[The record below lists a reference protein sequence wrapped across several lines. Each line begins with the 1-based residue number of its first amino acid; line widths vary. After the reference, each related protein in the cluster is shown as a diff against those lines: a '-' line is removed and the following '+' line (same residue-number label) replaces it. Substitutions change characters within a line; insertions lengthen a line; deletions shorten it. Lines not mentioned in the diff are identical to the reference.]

1 MGGIAVSAQYHKT
14 IYMVSLH
21 LMIQN
26 VSRSSLLVEEKRVPQ
41 LREQSVQQRPEVSA
55 IFRALS
61 DDKSL
66 TLFNTVALSPG
77 NSDLLTRN
85 LNLTKK
91 QYYSKMEHLSKQG
104 LLARKNGKYSLTTM
118 GKIIYELQNV
128 VGIAVNDYWKLKAID
143 SLRIQDQ
150 LPEDQVAKLI
160 ETLVENQG
168 LRNIILRSSVPRNY

>member
-1 MGGIAVSAQYHKT
+1 MSQ
-14 IYMVSLH
+14 
-21 LMIQN
+21 
-26 VSRSSLLVEEKRVPQ
+26 SSVLVEERNNSQ
-41 LREQSVQQRPEVSA
+41 LTEVRAQQRPEVSA
-55 IFRALS
+55 IFRAMG

-77 NSDLLTRN
+77 NSNLLTRN

-91 QYYSKMEHLSKQG
+91 QYYSKIEQLSKQG
-104 LLARKNGKYSLTTM
+104 LVARKDGKYYLTTM

-150 LPEDQVAKLI
+150 HPEDQVAKLI
-160 ETLVENQG
+160 DTLVENQG
-168 LRNIILRSSVPRNY
+168 LRDIILKSAIIRSC

>member
-1 MGGIAVSAQYHKT
+1 MSQ
-14 IYMVSLH
+14 
-21 LMIQN
+21 
-26 VSRSSLLVEEKRVPQ
+26 SSVLIEERNNSQ
-41 LREQSVQQRPEVSA
+41 LTEVRAQQRPEVSA

-77 NSDLLTRN
+77 NSNLLTRN

-91 QYYSKMEHLSKQG
+91 QYYSKMEQLSKQG
-104 LLARKNGKYSLTTM
+104 LVARKNGKYYLTTM

-128 VGIAVNDYWKLKAID
+128 VGIAVNDYWKLMAID

-150 LPEDQVAKLI
+150 LPEDQIAKLI
-160 ETLVENQG
+160 DTLVENQG
-168 LRNIILRSSVPRNY
+168 LRDIILKSTIIRSC

>member
-1 MGGIAVSAQYHKT
+1 MSQ
-14 IYMVSLH
+14 
-21 LMIQN
+21 
-26 VSRSSLLVEEKRVPQ
+26 SSVLIEKRNNSQ
-41 LREQSVQQRPEVSA
+41 LTELRAQQRPEVSA

-77 NSDLLTRN
+77 NSNLLTRN

-104 LLARKNGKYSLTTM
+104 LVARKNGKHYLTTM
-118 GKIIYELQNV
+118 GKIIYELQSV
-128 VGIAVNDYWKLKAID
+128 IGTAVNDYWKLKAID

-160 ETLVENQG
+160 YTLVENQG
-168 LRNIILRSSVPRNY
+168 LRDIILKR

>member
-1 MGGIAVSAQYHKT
+1 MTK
-14 IYMVSLH
+14 
-21 LMIQN
+21 
-26 VSRSSLLVEEKRVPQ
+26 SSVLIEKRNNYQ
-41 LREQSVQQRPEVSA
+41 LTELIAQQRPEVSA

-77 NSDLLTRN
+77 NSNLLTRN

-91 QYYSKMEHLSKQG
+91 QYYSKIEQLSKQG
-104 LLARKNGKYSLTTM
+104 LVARKNGNIYLTTM

-150 LPEDQVAKLI
+150 LPEDQIAKLVY
-160 ETLVENQG
+160 TL
-168 LRNIILRSSVPRNY
+168 

>member
-1 MGGIAVSAQYHKT
+1 
-14 IYMVSLH
+14 MVSLH

-26 VSRSSLLVEEKRVPQ
+26 VSRSSLLVEERNNSQ

-61 DDKSL
+61 DDKSI

-77 NSDLLTRN
+77 NSNLLTRN

-91 QYYSKMEHLSKQG
+91 QYYSKIEQLSKQG
-104 LLARKNGKYSLTTM
+104 LVARKDGKYYLTTM
-118 GKIIYELQNV
+118 AKIIYELQNV

-160 ETLVENQG
+160 DKLVENQG
-168 LRNIILRSSVPRNY
+168 LRDIILKR

>member
-1 MGGIAVSAQYHKT
+1 MSQ
-14 IYMVSLH
+14 
-21 LMIQN
+21 
-26 VSRSSLLVEEKRVPQ
+26 SSVLVEERNNSQ
-41 LREQSVQQRPEVSA
+41 LTELAVHQRPEVSA

-77 NSDLLTRN
+77 NSNLLTRN

-91 QYYSKMEHLSKQG
+91 QYYSKIEQLSKQG
-104 LLARKNGKYSLTTM
+104 LVARKDGKYYLTTM

-150 LPEDQVAKLI
+150 LPEDRVAKLV

-168 LRNIILRSSVPRNY
+168 LRDIILKR

>member
-1 MGGIAVSAQYHKT
+1 MSK
-14 IYMVSLH
+14 
-21 LMIQN
+21 
-26 VSRSSLLVEEKRVPQ
+26 SSLLVEERNNSQ
-41 LREQSVQQRPEVSA
+41 LREQRVQQRPEVSA

-77 NSDLLTRN
+77 NSNLLTRN

-104 LLARKNGKYSLTTM
+104 LVARKNGKYYLTTM

-150 LPEDQVAKLI
+150 LPEDQIAKLI
-160 ETLVENQG
+160 DTLVENQG
-168 LRNIILRSSVPRNY
+168 LRDIILKSAIIRSC

>member
-1 MGGIAVSAQYHKT
+1 MSQSSVLIEERNNSQLTELAVH
-14 IYMVSLH
+14 
-21 LMIQN
+21 
-26 VSRSSLLVEEKRVPQ
+26 
-41 LREQSVQQRPEVSA
+41 QRPEVSA

-77 NSDLLTRN
+77 NSNLLTRN

-91 QYYSKMEHLSKQG
+91 QYYSKIEQLSKQG
-104 LLARKNGKYSLTTM
+104 LVARKNGKYHLTTM

-150 LPEDQVAKLI
+150 LPEDQVAKLVD
-160 ETLVENQG
+160 TLVENQD
-168 LRNIILRSSVPRNY
+168 LRDIILK

>member
-1 MGGIAVSAQYHKT
+1 
-14 IYMVSLH
+14 
-21 LMIQN
+21 MIQN
-26 VSRSSLLVEEKRVPQ
+26 VSRSSLLVEERKVPQ
-41 LREQSVQQRPEVSA
+41 LREQRVQQRPEVSA

-104 LLARKNGKYSLTTM
+104 LLARKNGKYYLTTM

-160 ETLVENQG
+160 DTLVENQG
-168 LRNIILRSSVPRNY
+168 LRDIILRSSVPRNY

>member
-1 MGGIAVSAQYHKT
+1 MLHNGWYCSVLPISQNY
-14 IYMVSLH
+14 IYGKPALNDP
-21 LMIQN
+21 N
-26 VSRSSLLVEEKRVPQ
+26 VSRSTLLVEEKKVPQ

-66 TLFNTVALSPG
+66 TLFNTVALSPV
-77 NSDLLTRN
+77 NSNLLTRN

-91 QYYSKMEHLSKQG
+91 QYYSKIEQLSKQG
-104 LLARKNGKYSLTTM
+104 LVARKDGKYYLTTM

-150 LPEDQVAKLI
+150 LPEDQVAKLVD
-160 ETLVENQG
+160 TLVENQG
-168 LRNIILRSSVPRNY
+168 LRDIILKR